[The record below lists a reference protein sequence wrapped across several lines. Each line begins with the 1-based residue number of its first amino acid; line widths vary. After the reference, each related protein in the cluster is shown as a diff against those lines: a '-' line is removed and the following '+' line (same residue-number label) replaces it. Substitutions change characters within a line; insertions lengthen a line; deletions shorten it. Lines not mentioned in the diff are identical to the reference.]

1 MRHALAAIVRVRG
14 PGTDRMPI
22 EKGSDEI
29 VADVE
34 NTTRENSSS
43 SGETDPPLVDAEQLA
58 SLRDAIDEIDF
69 REMIDRVPDE
79 CGVWLAK
86 IKEALA
92 SADLETARLA
102 AHGLRGMAG
111 NFAALRIAAIAGQIE
126 FESQTVEE
134 AERKTLKL
142 ETAIRDTRCWME
154 SAA

>member
-1 MRHALAAIVRVRG
+1 MLHKTKRERRRDTRIAF
-14 PGTDRMPI
+14 D
-22 EKGSDEI
+22 
-29 VADVE
+29 DV
-34 NTTRENSSS
+34 
-43 SGETDPPLVDAEQLA
+43 GV
-58 SLRDAIDEIDF
+58 
-69 REMIDRVPDE
+69 VPNGE

-92 SADLETARLA
+92 SGDLEAARLA

-134 AERKTLKL
+134 AEWKSSKL

-154 SAA
+154 NAA